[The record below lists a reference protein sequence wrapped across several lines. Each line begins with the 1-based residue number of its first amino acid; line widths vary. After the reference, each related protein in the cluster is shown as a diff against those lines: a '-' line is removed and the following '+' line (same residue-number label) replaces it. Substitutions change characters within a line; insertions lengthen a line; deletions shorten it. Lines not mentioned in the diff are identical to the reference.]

1 MSDNKKKRLSM
12 LDNLAS
18 HPPAPSSLM
27 KTSRPLRAARD
38 AVDAHRVWDLNPDQ
52 IIDSRVADRLDHSD
66 IADLRHSI
74 EATGQA
80 VPILVRRHA
89 TDPDKYHLVYGRRRL
104 EAIRSS
110 DSVKTVRALIANID
124 EDAAVEAQIS
134 ENMARRDLTYIEK
147 ALFAHELI
155 ESGFGN
161 QSRVAEVL
169 TVTKSAISMG
179 LAIVATIGPDL
190 IRAIGPAQTVGRP
203 RWEALAKGITDTALQ
218 DATMIDVA
226 ERARS
231 QAITALFQNDAA
243 SAPDASVAAFEAV
256 LARVTPP
263 VQKPRKVAAK
273 INTQSIPLLAGGK
286 IPGTLTRTARG
297 IRLDL
302 GQGGFADWIEDQAQ
316 TLIDELHTRYAQRL
330 KDDDRAT

>member
-110 DSVKTVRALIANID
+110 DSVRSDRVGHGLHGAPFRRRRRRTGCARPQPQAGGVGCLARALPTRRVPRSRTL
-124 EDAAVEAQIS
+124 AA
-134 ENMARRDLTYIEK
+134 
-147 ALFAHELI
+147 
-155 ESGFGN
+155 G
-161 QSRVAEVL
+161 
-169 TVTKSAISMG
+169 
-179 LAIVATIGPDL
+179 
-190 IRAIGPAQTVGRP
+190 
-203 RWEALAKGITDTALQ
+203 
-218 DATMIDVA
+218 
-226 ERARS
+226 
-231 QAITALFQNDAA
+231 
-243 SAPDASVAAFEAV
+243 
-256 LARVTPP
+256 
-263 VQKPRKVAAK
+263 
-273 INTQSIPLLAGGK
+273 
-286 IPGTLTRTARG
+286 
-297 IRLDL
+297 
-302 GQGGFADWIEDQAQ
+302 
-316 TLIDELHTRYAQRL
+316 
-330 KDDDRAT
+330 